1 MVLPK
6 FKEVDFFLQGTQS
19 IAFSKNNIWDHS
31 WRLIYD
37 IVSVN
42 GKRNE
47 MANYLS
53 MIFFIINS
61 IQKNLLINSMYF
73 FRIVLAEVQKKKRKF
88 VKMIKKYHLDY
99 FLLQELKMFFTI
111 VYVRN
116 VWWNALIT

>member
-1 MVLPK
+1 
-6 FKEVDFFLQGTQS
+6 
-19 IAFSKNNIWDHS
+19 
-31 WRLIYD
+31 
-37 IVSVN
+37 
-42 GKRNE
+42 

-116 VWWNALIT
+116 V